1 MSRSAFVAVCAALLA
16 LLAVGPVAVE
26 AKKPEVTIGSV
37 VKLLHD
43 RTKYRLH
50 SHEVAYGSG
59 SGQQS
64 VTAVPNGEDANSY
77 WVVSAPEDQWKAHG
91 TPVKSGDKIRLQH
104 STTKVLRLSHS
115 TAHPICSP
123 MEWATPGRSSRA
135 C

>member
-1 MSRSAFVAVCAALLA
+1 MSRSSSIIAAVCAAFLA
-16 LLAVGPVAVE
+16 LLAVGPEVE

-43 RTKYRLH
+43 KTKYRLH

-64 VTAVPNGEDANSY
+64 VTSVPNGEDANSY
-77 WVVSAPEDQWKAHG
+77 WVVSAPVDQWKAHG

-104 STTKVLRLSHS
+104 STTKVSRGSHS
-115 TAHPICSP
+115 LAV
-123 MEWATPGRSSRA
+123 RST
-135 C
+135 